1 MIPIFFLIACAISAV
16 ASVTDVWR
24 FKVYNALTFPAMTL
38 GIAYHSFAPEG
49 RGWQYG
55 LVGCAV
61 GMGILVIPYLF
72 GVFGAGDAKFVG
84 AVGAWLG
91 IEPVMTALLVG
102 ALASGVYAL
111 ALLVFRGGLTRAWVN
126 LRLTLWTMASFG
138 KLNGEAT
145 RNETVQEVTRTS
157 DRRSR
162 LVPFSAMI
170 SIGVVYAVITFV
182 P

>member
-1 MIPIFFLIACAISAV
+1 MVPIFFLIACAIAAV

-24 FKVYNALTFPAMTL
+24 FKVYNALTFPAMAL
-38 GIAYHSFAPEG
+38 GIAYHAVAPEG

-55 LVGCAV
+55 LGGCV
-61 GMGILVIPYLF
+61 IGMGILIIPYVF

-91 IEPVMTALLVG
+91 TEPVMTALLVG
-102 ALASGVYAL
+102 AVASGIYAL
-111 ALLVFRGGLTRAWVN
+111 ALLVLRGGLSRAWVN
-126 LRLTLWTMASFG
+126 LRLTLLTMASLG
-138 KLNGEAT
+138 KQGGDAA
-145 RNETVQEVTRTS
+145 RNETVQEVARTA
-157 DRRSR
+157 DCRSR

-170 SIGVVYAVITFV
+170 SIGVVYAVLTIV